1 MSIDTETAGPLMST
15 FNLYIT
21 EMEIFDVGTLNKHLL
36 KLSKQVYRKLP
47 SADHS
52 NEGYQSPRL
61 HTDDHPV
68 FLDLFDKTKQHIL
81 NVLKIYDLKKI
92 GNIDFSLP
100 WININKPG
108 DFNWPHE
115 HFSTHFSLIYSLKV
129 PKKSGDIVFSNP
141 FTQGNSFYLKEFND
155 HNSNN
160 ARVYKHTPR
169 ENMLILFPSNL
180 KHAVERNRSK
190 QDRIS
195 IAFDITVK

>member
-21 EMEIFDVGTLNKHLL
+21 EMELSDVGTLNKHLL

-52 NEGYQSPRL
+52 NEGYQSPKL
-61 HTDDHPV
+61 DPNEHPV

-100 WININKPG
+100 QININKPG
-108 DFNWPHE
+108 DFNWPHK
-115 HFSTHFSLIYSLKV
+115 HFDSHFSLIYYLKV
-129 PKKSGDIVFSNP
+129 PKKSGDLIFSNP
-141 FTQGNSFYLKEFND
+141 LTQGNNFYLKEFNNY
-155 HNSNN
+155 NSSN
-160 ARVYKHTPR
+160 ANTFKYTPR
-169 ENMLILFPSNL
+169 ENMLILFPSNIE
-180 KHAVERNRSK
+180 HAVERNKSK
-190 QDRIS
+190 HDRIS
-195 IAFDITVK
+195 IAFDITIK